1 MINQITL
8 ISCIW
13 QRNIT
18 ILLHSKG
25 KIFSTIGLALRIKT
39 LIFNQQIKIRGKM
52 KSLYMG
58 LLLFVL
64 SIGLSFTPNTAA
76 NEQQQT
82 VNITGVVTDIDTDTP
97 LADVTI
103 KVVDTNIKVKTDET
117 GVFSL
122 ELPAGSYTFQVS
134 AQFYNA
140 SVLSEIEV
148 NAQLTNEPLQVTLEP
163 QVVTLDAIT
172 MKVRLSQSGERGLL
186 EKRMRSSRIEDSIS
200 TEEISRLPDSSAA
213 QAIKRVTG
221 VSIVGGKY
229 VFVRGLGERY
239 SNTLLNNVEI
249 PSPEPNRRVVPMDI
263 FPASLL
269 ASLQTVKTFSPDQPG
284 GFAGGSV
291 QVFTKDFPE
300 ALTMSLSMST
310 GFNTQATGTEGL
322 TYPGGTLD
330 FLGFDDGSRDLPEII
345 QDRAEDI
352 PIRERGRFTTTG
364 FTKEEIQEFGRSF
377 SNVWSPERHTIPVNQ
392 GYKLSLGNSNTVFG
406 KQFGY
411 LGVISYGNSHSY
423 NTQVRKAFRIG
434 LNETLSP
441 VTDYAVEESGH
452 EVDWGSVVNASLRF
466 SNDHILSLRT
476 LTTHTAEDQ
485 TRTWTGFN
493 ADRNTDLQS
502 SRLRYVERQ
511 LFSGQLAGTHG
522 FNFGT
527 PELKT
532 VSIEENLAT
541 IDGAVVDQTEIEDDP
556 ADLSVEWRLTYSRA
570 ARNEPDTRETIYED
584 REGEFTFRDV
594 THSGSRF
601 FFDLEDDEYN
611 GRVDLTVPIRRD
623 GFLKLGGLLRDRA
636 RSFDVRRFRFLPS
649 DNVDSTVDLSSSP
662 ETLFDSKNIA
672 PRIFEL
678 RESTLATDNYLAD
691 HNIYSGYLMFDIPL
705 TDKWQLMAGLR
716 LESSSQVVTTF
727 DPFSPVLVPI
737 KADLETLDLLPGA
750 NLTYRLTERM
760 NLRVA
765 MSRTVTR
772 PDFREL
778 APFEFTDFV
787 GGRTIL
793 GNPELERTLIDNF
806 DFRWEVFPDTI
817 GGGVI
822 AISAFYKR
830 FQKPIE
836 QIIQPQAEVRIT
848 YENAEGANNYGVEL
862 EIRQNLG
869 VFSSKMRAFSINT
882 NAAFIA
888 SRVVLPEDV
897 GIQTSFERPL
907 QGQCPYIINIS
918 LGYEE
923 PNWGIS
929 SSAAYNIYGRRL
941 SDVGNHGA
949 PDVFEQPRGQ
959 LDLSFGRTFANS
971 YKFSISGKNL
981 IDPDVHFKQG
991 DQTSVSYKIGR
1002 SFSLGISYS
1011 L

>member
-1 MINQITL
+1 MKGL
-8 ISCIW
+8 CI
-13 QRNIT
+13 R
-18 ILLHSKG
+18 LLFFMLG
-25 KIFSTIGLALRIKT
+25 
-39 LIFNQQIKIRGKM
+39 
-52 KSLYMG
+52 MG
-58 LLLFVL
+58 LIWTV
-64 SIGLSFTPNTAA
+64 GAA
-76 NEQQQT
+76 AQETQQT
-82 VNITGVVTDIDTDTP
+82 VKITGVVVDSDTDTP
-97 LADVTI
+97 LVDVTI
-103 KVVDTNIKVKTDET
+103 KVVDTNITVKTDET
-117 GVFSL
+117 GAFSL
-122 ELPAGSYTFQVS
+122 ELPAGTYTFQIS
-134 AQFYNA
+134 APFYNA
-140 SVLSEIEV
+140 AVLSDIEV
-148 NAQLTNEPLQVTLEP
+148 NAQGLSKPLQVALEP
-163 QVVTLDAIT
+163 QVIKLDAIN

-200 TEEISRLPDSSAA
+200 TEEISKLPDSSAA

-300 ALTMSLSMST
+300 ALMMSLSLST
-310 GFNTQATGTEGL
+310 GFNTQATGTDGL
-322 TYPGGTLD
+322 TYPGGSLD
-330 FLGFDDGSRDLPEII
+330 FLGFDDGSRKLPEII
-345 QDRAEDI
+345 QEKADEI

-364 FTKEEIQEFGRSF
+364 FTREDIQEFGRAF
-377 SNVWSPERHTIPVNQ
+377 SNVWSPERHAIPANQ
-392 GYKLSLGNSNTVFG
+392 GYKFSIGNSRTIFG

-423 NTQVRKAFRIG
+423 STQVRKAFRIG

-452 EVDWGSVVNASLRF
+452 EVDWGSVINASLRF
-466 SNDHILSLRT
+466 SPDHLLSLRT
-476 LTTHTAEDQ
+476 LTTHAAEDQ
-485 TRTWTGFN
+485 TRTWEGFN
-493 ADRNTDLQS
+493 ADRNTDMRS
-502 SRLRYVERQ
+502 ARLRYVERQ

-522 FNFGT
+522 FNFGE
-527 PELKT
+527 PEL
-532 VSIEENLAT
+532 ENVAT
-541 IDGAVVDQTEIEDDP
+541 EKNADSMEMTSDQS
-556 ADLSVEWRLTYSRA
+556 DLSMEWRLTYSRA
-570 ARNEPDTRETIYED
+570 ARDEPDTREVIYED
-584 REGEFTFRDV
+584 RGDGTYTFRDV

-611 GRVDLTVPIRRD
+611 ARADWKLVIRET
-623 GFLKLGGLLRDRA
+623 GFFKFGGLLRNRD

-649 DNVDSTVDLSSSP
+649 DNVDTAVDLSSPP
-662 ETLFDSKNIA
+662 ETLFQTENIA
-672 PRIFEL
+672 PRVFEL

-691 HNIYSGYLMFDIPL
+691 HNIYSGYLMLDIPL
-705 TDKWQLMAGLR
+705 TTKWQVMTGLR
-716 LESSSQVVTTF
+716 LESSNQVVTTF
-727 DPFSPVLVPI
+727 DPFSPVLKPI
-737 KADLETLDLLPGA
+737 KADLETLDLFPGL
-750 NLTYRLTERM
+750 NLTYRLSERM
-760 NLRVA
+760 NLRAAV
-765 MSRTVTR
+765 SRTVTR

-793 GNPELERTLIDNF
+793 GNPDLERTLIDNY
-806 DFRWEVFPDTI
+806 DFRWEVFPNTS
-817 GGGVI
+817 GGGVV

-848 YENAEGANNYGVEL
+848 YENAEGANNYGL
-862 EIRQNLG
+862 EFEARQNLS
-869 VFSSKMRAFSINT
+869 VLSPKLSAFSINT

-897 GIQTSFERPL
+897 GIQTSSERPL
-907 QGQCPYIINIS
+907 QGQCPYIINLS
-918 LGYEE
+918 VGYEE

-929 SSAAYNIYGRRL
+929 SSVAYNIYGRRL

-959 LDLSFGRTFANS
+959 LDMSFSRTVADT
-971 YKFSISGKNL
+971 YKFSFSAKNL
-981 IDPDVHFKQG
+981 LNPAVHFKQG
-991 DQTSVSYKIGR
+991 EATSVSYKIGR
-1002 SFSLGISYS
+1002 SFSFGISYN

>member
-1 MINQITL
+1 MKGL
-8 ISCIW
+8 CI
-13 QRNIT
+13 R
-18 ILLHSKG
+18 LLFFMLG
-25 KIFSTIGLALRIKT
+25 
-39 LIFNQQIKIRGKM
+39 
-52 KSLYMG
+52 MG
-58 LLLFVL
+58 LIWTV
-64 SIGLSFTPNTAA
+64 GAA
-76 NEQQQT
+76 AQETQQT
-82 VNITGVVTDIDTDTP
+82 VKITGVVVDSDTDTP
-97 LADVTI
+97 LVDVTI
-103 KVVDTNIKVKTDET
+103 KIVDTNITVKTDET
-117 GVFSL
+117 GAFSL
-122 ELPAGSYTFQVS
+122 ELPAGTYTFQIS
-134 AQFYNA
+134 ASFYNA
-140 SVLSEIEV
+140 AVLSDIEV
-148 NAQLTNEPLQVTLEP
+148 NAQGLSKPLQVALEP
-163 QVVTLDAIT
+163 QVIKLDAIN

-200 TEEISRLPDSSAA
+200 TEEISKLPDSSAA

-300 ALTMSLSMST
+300 ALMMSLSLST
-310 GFNTQATGTEGL
+310 GFNTQATGTDGL
-322 TYPGGTLD
+322 TYPGGSLD
-330 FLGFDDGSRDLPEII
+330 FLGFDDGSRKLPEII
-345 QDRAEDI
+345 QEKADEI

-364 FTKEEIQEFGRSF
+364 FTREDIQEFGRAF
-377 SNVWSPERHTIPVNQ
+377 SNVWSPERHAIPANQ
-392 GYKLSLGNSNTVFG
+392 GYKFSIGNSRTIFG

-423 NTQVRKAFRIG
+423 STQVRKAFRIG

-452 EVDWGSVVNASLRF
+452 EVDWGSVINASLRF
-466 SNDHILSLRT
+466 SPHHLLSLRT
-476 LTTHTAEDQ
+476 LTTHAAEDQ
-485 TRTWTGFN
+485 TRTWEGFN
-493 ADRNTDLQS
+493 ADRNTDMRS
-502 SRLRYVERQ
+502 ARLRYVERQ

-522 FNFGT
+522 FNFGE
-527 PELKT
+527 PELQNAAA
-532 VSIEENLAT
+532 EEN
-541 IDGAVVDQTEIEDDP
+541 IDSMEMVLNQPDF
-556 ADLSVEWRLTYSRA
+556 SMEWRLTYSRA
-570 ARNEPDTRETIYED
+570 ARDEPDTREVIYED
-584 REGEFTFRDV
+584 RGDGTYTFRDV

-611 GRVDLTVPIRRD
+611 ARADWKLVIRET
-623 GFLKLGGLLRDRA
+623 GFFKFGGLLRNRD

-649 DNVDSTVDLSSSP
+649 DNVDTAVDLSSPP
-662 ETLFDSKNIA
+662 ETLFQTENIA
-672 PRIFEL
+672 PRVFEL

-691 HNIYSGYLMFDIPL
+691 HNIYSGYLMLDIPL
-705 TDKWQLMAGLR
+705 TTKWQVMTGLR
-716 LESSSQVVTTF
+716 LESSNQVVTTF
-727 DPFSPVLVPI
+727 DPFSPVLKPI
-737 KADLETLDLLPGA
+737 KADLETLDLLPGL

-760 NLRVA
+760 NLRAAV
-765 MSRTVTR
+765 SRTVTR

-793 GNPELERTLIDNF
+793 GNPDLERTLIDNY
-806 DFRWEVFPDTI
+806 DFRWEVFPNTS
-817 GGGVI
+817 GGGVV

-848 YENAEGANNYGVEL
+848 YENAEGANNYGL
-862 EIRQNLG
+862 EFEARQNLS
-869 VFSSKMRAFSINT
+869 VLSPKLSAFSINT

-897 GIQTSFERPL
+897 GIQTSSERPL
-907 QGQCPYIINIS
+907 QGQCPYIINLS
-918 LGYEE
+918 VGYEE

-929 SSAAYNIYGRRL
+929 SSVAYNIYGRRL

-959 LDLSFGRTFANS
+959 LDMSFSRTVADT
-971 YKFSISGKNL
+971 YKFSFSAKNL
-981 IDPDVHFKQG
+981 LNPAVHFKQG
-991 DQTSVSYKIGR
+991 EATSVSYKIGR
-1002 SFSLGISYS
+1002 SFSFGISYN